1 MTDAA
6 RFAGRAV
13 GASLGL
19 FGLLR
24 LGWVEAHV
32 LVPVTRVQGA
42 VAVNVFG
49 TSTVPVEVTL
59 ACSGADAMALC
70 VAAVLAYPVRWR
82 ARVAGACGGLA
93 LILVLNMVRI
103 GTLGHAAASPAL
115 FDALHLYVWPALL
128 TLAIAAYVFA
138 WIGRVE
144 GPRAAAELPPP
155 SAAAGA
161 AGTAWRRFAVLTAAF
176 LVLFAAA
183 SPFYL
188 ESAAVLAIGAFTA
201 RAAAGIL
208 GVAAVEAHATGN
220 ILWTVRGGFSVTQ
233 ECISTPLIP
242 VYLAAV
248 TAYSATWRQLA
259 PRILAVFPL
268 FVGLGVVRLLIVALP
283 QGMPSPVFFVHAF
296 YQLLLAT
303 VLVAVAA
310 VWRHGRRVAPR
321 YAMAGLALGTA
332 FVLVLGPLYARV
344 FAYQG
349 ADPQGAFALLPVFQ
363 AGLYLALCTAAF
375 LAAGWPRLVTGFVL
389 LAGTQAAALLV
400 LHALATHAGWMA
412 HTRDARGWAVA
423 GPVVILAA
431 VLNAGR
437 ARR

>member
-13 GASLGL
+13 AAGVGL
-19 FGLLR
+19 FGVLR
-24 LGWVEAHV
+24 LPWVETQI
-32 LVPVTRVQGA
+32 LLPVTRAQGA
-42 VAVNVFG
+42 VAMHVFG
-49 TSTVPVEVTL
+49 GSTVPVEVTL

-82 ARVAGACGGLA
+82 ARLAGAAGGLA
-93 LILVLNMVRI
+93 LILLLNMVRI
-103 GTLGHAAASPAL
+103 GTLGRAASAPAI

-128 TLAIAAYVFA
+128 TLAIAAYVFT
-138 WIGRVE
+138 WIGWVDDRRGDPAVA
-144 GPRAAAELPPP
+144 PARPAAADERL
-155 SAAAGA
+155 
-161 AGTAWRRFAVLTAAF
+161 AWRRFAVLTAAF

-188 ESAAVLAIGAFTA
+188 ESTAVLAIGAFIA

-208 GVAAVEAHATGN
+208 GAASVDAHATGN
-220 ILWTVRGGFSVTQ
+220 ILWTTRGGFSVTQ

-248 TAYSATWRQLA
+248 VAYSTTWRQLV
-259 PRILAVFPL
+259 PRLLAVFPL
-268 FVGLGVVRLLIVALP
+268 FVGLGIVRLLIVALP
-283 QGMPSPVFFVHAF
+283 ASVPAALFFVHAF
-296 YQLLLAT
+296 YQLLLAA
-303 VLVAVAA
+303 VLVAIAA
-310 VWRHGRRVAPR
+310 VWRHGRRAAPR
-321 YAMAGLALGTA
+321 YALGGLALGIA
-332 FVLVLGPLYARV
+332 FAIVLGPFYGRV

-349 ADPQGAFALLPVFQ
+349 ADPQGAFALMPAFQ

-375 LAAGWPRLVTGFVL
+375 LAAGWRRLVAGFAL
-389 LAGTQAAALLV
+389 LGCTQAAALLV
-400 LHALATHAGWMA
+400 LHALAAHAGWMA

-423 GPVVILAA
+423 GPVLILAT
-431 VLNAGR
+431 VMSAGR